1 MDTVEQRAI
10 RRISKRLIPLITISF
25 FINFLDRTNIGI
37 AALQMNRDLGLTAS
51 MFGFGAGLF
60 FVTYCIF
67 EVPSNLLLE
76 KFGARR
82 WIARIMLTWGVIAG
96 GMAFVQGSTSFYILR
111 ALLGVAEAGFFPG
124 MIFYLTMWF
133 PEAYRG
139 RAMSYL
145 VVAAPVSFLVGGPL
159 SGSLLNLNGLLNLRG
174 WQWLFI
180 VEAAPAIIMSVIILT
195 MLTDRPSEARWLA
208 QEERDWLTKQLNE
221 ERRLADGAR
230 SHSVIRALT
239 SPKVLMLAAANF
251 SVVLN
256 VYGVVFFLPQIAKG
270 FGVSDLRAGWIT
282 AIPFIAATFGIL
294 WAGRRSDIQGERR
307 FHTAV
312 PIIAMALAMVVAAS
326 VQNPYVKMVAF
337 SVVAFGAYCSIPPF
351 WALPTTLLSGAAAA
365 GGIALINSIGN
376 LGGFAGPW
384 IMGLAKDITGNFSS
398 ALLAMAVMDVIAV
411 LIVLSFRAP
420 PSTMNQIKLRQVSE

>member
-1 MDTVEQRAI
+1 
-10 RRISKRLIPLITISF
+10 
-25 FINFLDRTNIGI
+25 
-37 AALQMNRDLGLTAS
+37 
-51 MFGFGAGLF
+51 
-60 FVTYCIF
+60 
-67 EVPSNLLLE
+67 
-76 KFGARR
+76 
-82 WIARIMLTWGVIAG
+82 
-96 GMAFVQGSTSFYILR
+96 
-111 ALLGVAEAGFFPG
+111 
-124 MIFYLTMWF
+124 
-133 PEAYRG
+133 
-139 RAMSYL
+139 
-145 VVAAPVSFLVGGPL
+145 
-159 SGSLLNLNGLLNLRG
+159 
-174 WQWLFI
+174 
-180 VEAAPAIIMSVIILT
+180 
-195 MLTDRPSEARWLA
+195 
-208 QEERDWLTKQLNE
+208 
-221 ERRLADGAR
+221 
-230 SHSVIRALT
+230 
-239 SPKVLMLAAANF
+239 MLAAANF

-294 WAGRRSDIQGERR
+294 WAGRRSDMQGERR

-384 IMGLAKDITGNFSS
+384 IMGLAKDISGDFST

-411 LIVLSFRAP
+411 IIVLSFRAP
-420 PSTMNQIKLRQVSE
+420 PSTMNQVKLRQVSDKG